1 MEKVGL
7 GSAFRVLGVLF
18 AAVIL
23 LGSLLLAE
31 PPEGFHAAMA
41 PAASGGQGGGADLN
55 RGQMVRTGAFYRMVA
70 VFTCGLVAGVIVI
83 SQASPILQQT
93 LGYAPP
99 GPPSSSACSP
109 PATWPAASCGAAS
122 PTGWAWLTPPGRC
135 SCCAS
140 CPWPPWP

>member
-41 PAASGGQGGGADLN
+41 PAASGGQGSGADLN
-55 RGQMVRTGAFYRMVA
+55 RGQW
-70 VFTCGLVAGVIVI
+70 
-83 SQASPILQQT
+83 
-93 LGYAPP
+93 YAP
-99 GPPSSSACSP
+99 GPSTGWWRCL
-109 PATWPAASCGAAS
+109 PAA
-122 PTGWAWLTPPGRC
+122 W
-135 SCCAS
+135 
-140 CPWPPWP
+140 WPE

>member
-41 PAASGGQGGGADLN
+41 PAASGGQGSGADLN

-83 SQASPILQQT
+83 SPDTTSLSVP
-93 LGYAPP
+93 
-99 GPPSSSACSP
+99 SP
-109 PATWPAASCGAAS
+109 PLHTTSSFVFARAA
-122 PTGWAWLTPPGRC
+122 
-135 SCCAS
+135 
-140 CPWPPWP
+140 